1 MNYMAYFI
9 KDNGENQEDEEIE
22 KEEEDISR
30 LGD

>member
-1 MNYMAYFI
+1 MAYFI